1 MATKTATTKPIFK
14 CEWRDVV
21 ALNFDVDPRLLQP
34 LIPPGL
40 RIDQFNDHTLITMMA
55 KNVREFRPYGRSLTL
70 FRSIDEIDLRTYVS
84 WDVDGVTHRG
94 HYKLKNLVSNKMAS
108 RVFKFLTGQE
118 QMLVNKKRHT
128 SGFEEARRDA
138 LPAADYSWSMED
150 SKSQFKVKARNAAKK
165 GAENSKEQFV
175 LSQRNRFVQTSK
187 GTLCFPIRQAPWLV
201 WTASSGSFDCD
212 DELLLGK
219 DFRRYFS
226 RPKFALLSRGGEVTV
241 SKGRKVTG

>member
-108 RVFKFLTGQE
+108 RVFKFLT
-118 QMLVNKKRHT
+118 
-128 SGFEEARRDA
+128 A
-138 LPAADYSWSMED
+138 
-150 SKSQFKVKARNAAKK
+150 
-165 GAENSKEQFV
+165 
-175 LSQRNRFVQTSK
+175 
-187 GTLCFPIRQAPWLV
+187 
-201 WTASSGSFDCD
+201 
-212 DELLLGK
+212 
-219 DFRRYFS
+219 
-226 RPKFALLSRGGEVTV
+226 
-241 SKGRKVTG
+241 